1 MIFYKTFFLYKKKYF
16 FKFFSTFII
25 ILIIIANYRYP
36 FFYNVNS
43 PWIIGYNYSK
53 NFEKSLNIS
62 QNNIISLASINNEY
76 NQEESIFLADP
87 FFIQKN
93 DTIFIFVENA
103 IKNDNAVIDLFIL
116 NNGEVLHKGTILD
129 PPFHISYPQVFMHDD
144 QYYMLPET
152 KRSNNVILFKATNFP
167 YDWVASD
174 TLIKNVR
181 FKDATLLSM
190 DELNVI
196 ITCNDDLESFVYCSN
211 NIFEG
216 WEECENYNKRYGNE
230 VRPGGRIFNIDGK
243 YFIPMQNLNKAY
255 GTSLSLYEIIIDD
268 KGVNL
273 SKVYDNFIGPQ
284 LDKIFFNSAMHHLD
298 LQKIENQ
305 FIYFY
310 DGQNLIH
317 RKFSIKRSVLFN
329 LLDIKTFMLS
339 LSHMLNY

>member
-144 QYYMLPET
+144 QYYMLP
-152 KRSNNVILFKATNFP
+152 KQKVI
-167 YDWVASD
+167 
-174 TLIKNVR
+174 
-181 FKDATLLSM
+181 M
-190 DELNVI
+190 
-196 ITCNDDLESFVYCSN
+196 
-211 NIFEG
+211 
-216 WEECENYNKRYGNE
+216 
-230 VRPGGRIFNIDGK
+230 
-243 YFIPMQNLNKAY
+243 
-255 GTSLSLYEIIIDD
+255 
-268 KGVNL
+268 
-273 SKVYDNFIGPQ
+273 
-284 LDKIFFNSAMHHLD
+284 
-298 LQKIENQ
+298 
-305 FIYFY
+305 
-310 DGQNLIH
+310 
-317 RKFSIKRSVLFN
+317 
-329 LLDIKTFMLS
+329 
-339 LSHMLNY
+339 